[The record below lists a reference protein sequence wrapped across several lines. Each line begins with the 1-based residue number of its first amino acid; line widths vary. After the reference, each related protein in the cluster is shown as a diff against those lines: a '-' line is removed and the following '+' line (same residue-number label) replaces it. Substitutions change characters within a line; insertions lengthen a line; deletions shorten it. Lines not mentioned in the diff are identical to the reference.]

1 MYNKR
6 FKEDILA
13 TIEHA
18 LVSIDAA
25 LLCMDDLVVT
35 ENVEEVILRL
45 EECQS
50 KLLKV
55 QKEEQDS

>member
-1 MYNKR
+1 MNNVR

-18 LVSIDAA
+18 LISIDAA

-35 ENVEEVILRL
+35 EHVEEVILRL

-50 KLLKV
+50 RLLKV
-55 QKEEQDS
+55 QKEEEDK